1 MHGPRGVLVAV
12 ALALALSCRAA
23 DPGHARSS
31 TIARVL
37 RTITAQ
43 YPNPVSVSPAG
54 DRVLVKSMLADR
66 FELAVLE
73 RGSGHRIAADLAD
86 DTQLAP
92 AWRADGA
99 VIAYFAAHAGR
110 LPYELRLWALDG
122 RPRAVPAARTPFAAL
137 RWAPAGARLAYLEG
151 ELRAEARRLVVLD
164 TEATEPAPRVV
175 ARAVARGAAFVW
187 APDGQRLATVGVHDE
202 GAVLVVPAD
211 GGSER
216 RLEVVHGG
224 QLRSLAWAPDGSAIV
239 TAARAPHAE
248 RFALAAVRLA
258 DGAVRTLASGA
269 GDVSA
274 PLYRPDGR
282 GIVYHLNEDGEVAVV
297 VCDLDGGRARVVSPP
312 GGSAGVTG
320 FSPDGAAAYVLH
332 VGRGSPP
339 ALYEVSLDDGRRSLL
354 FAAHRVPGLAL
365 EGERIDVP
373 GPGGVLPAYLWRAP
387 DGASAVPAAVIRV
400 HGGPEAQF
408 FRVWE
413 VGTELLASAG
423 YHVIELN
430 YRGSTGYG
438 ATFERDPA
446 GHAGRVADVRAAG
459 EWAVQ
464 ALGVPSARVFLF
476 GQSYGAAVAAEAA
489 AADARAIGG
498 VVLVSLVGEEPLR
511 PRREAAPAHVLAFHG
526 ENDYLLSPAEAR
538 RVITGIL
545 GEHTFER
552 PTAGWRVLADEP
564 HAYTRMRSWAEV
576 YAAVLELLD
585 GR

>member
-86 DTQLAP
+86 
-92 AWRADGA
+92 
-99 VIAYFAAHAGR
+99 
-110 LPYELRLWALDG
+110 ELRLWALDG

-282 GIVYHLNEDGEVAVV
+282 GIVYHLNGDGE
-297 VCDLDGGRARVVSPP
+297 
-312 GGSAGVTG
+312 
-320 FSPDGAAAYVLH
+320 
-332 VGRGSPP
+332 
-339 ALYEVSLDDGRRSLL
+339 
-354 FAAHRVPGLAL
+354 
-365 EGERIDVP
+365 
-373 GPGGVLPAYLWRAP
+373 
-387 DGASAVPAAVIRV
+387 
-400 HGGPEAQF
+400 
-408 FRVWE
+408 
-413 VGTELLASAG
+413 
-423 YHVIELN
+423 
-430 YRGSTGYG
+430 
-438 ATFERDPA
+438 
-446 GHAGRVADVRAAG
+446 
-459 EWAVQ
+459 
-464 ALGVPSARVFLF
+464 
-476 GQSYGAAVAAEAA
+476 
-489 AADARAIGG
+489 
-498 VVLVSLVGEEPLR
+498 
-511 PRREAAPAHVLAFHG
+511 
-526 ENDYLLSPAEAR
+526 
-538 RVITGIL
+538 
-545 GEHTFER
+545 
-552 PTAGWRVLADEP
+552 
-564 HAYTRMRSWAEV
+564 
-576 YAAVLELLD
+576 
-585 GR
+585 

>member
-1 MHGPRGVLVAV
+1 
-12 ALALALSCRAA
+12 
-23 DPGHARSS
+23 
-31 TIARVL
+31 
-37 RTITAQ
+37 
-43 YPNPVSVSPAG
+43 
-54 DRVLVKSMLADR
+54 MLWPQ
-66 FELAVLE
+66 
-73 RGSGHRIAADLAD
+73 H
-86 DTQLAP
+86 
-92 AWRADGA
+92 
-99 VIAYFAAHAGR
+99 
-110 LPYELRLWALDG
+110 
-122 RPRAVPAARTPFAAL
+122 
-137 RWAPAGARLAYLEG
+137 
-151 ELRAEARRLVVLD
+151 
-164 TEATEPAPRVV
+164 
-175 ARAVARGAAFVW
+175 
-187 APDGQRLATVGVHDE
+187 
-202 GAVLVVPAD
+202 
-211 GGSER
+211 
-216 RLEVVHGG
+216 
-224 QLRSLAWAPDGSAIV
+224 
-239 TAARAPHAE
+239 
-248 RFALAAVRLA
+248 
-258 DGAVRTLASGA
+258 
-269 GDVSA
+269 
-274 PLYRPDGR
+274 
-282 GIVYHLNEDGEVAVV
+282 
-297 VCDLDGGRARVVSPP
+297 
-312 GGSAGVTG
+312 
-320 FSPDGAAAYVLH
+320 H
-332 VGRGSPP
+332 V
-339 ALYEVSLDDGRRSLL
+339 
-354 FAAHRVPGLAL
+354 

-373 GPGGVLPAYLWRAP
+373 GPGGVVPAYLWRAP

-489 AADARAIGG
+489 AADGRAIGG